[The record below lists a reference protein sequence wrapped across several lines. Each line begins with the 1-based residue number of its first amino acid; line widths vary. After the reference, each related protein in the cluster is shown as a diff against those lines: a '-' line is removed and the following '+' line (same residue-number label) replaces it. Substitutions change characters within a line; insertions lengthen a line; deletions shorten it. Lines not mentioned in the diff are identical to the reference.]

1 MKTTKTNNE
10 VRINEVIN
18 ALWLKLFAD
27 NLSRTASNNLTNIYT
42 NFDGLIDYMSIDVM
56 MDACSDVMSN
66 DRSQIPH
73 YLKKV
78 CIDNSN
84 QLKIWLKHLKDRAL
98 FSDEEVELLYND
110 YKMIAEEPENGDD
123 F

>member
-1 MKTTKTNNE
+1 MKKNNFNE
-10 VRINEVIN
+10 ERTNEVIN

-27 NLSRTASNNLTNIYT
+27 NISRTASNNLTNIYT

-66 DRSQIPH
+66 DRSRIPH

-78 CIDNSN
+78 WIDDSN
-84 QLKIWLKHLKDRAL
+84 ALRIWLKHLKDDEL
-98 FSDEEVELLYND
+98 FSDEEMELLYND
-110 YKMIAEEPENGDD
+110 YRSIAEEPENGDD